1 MPGQETP
8 DAPASDTPET
18 PAEPEATAESGTQ
31 RAPGTEAASDTR
43 SGHEPGSDHE
53 QAVDAAARLDAAP
66 RASQESAAGTSEEAS
81 PRPPRDASARPTGE
95 ASLRPSGEASL
106 RAPEKASLQ
115 SADEPSLLSEE
126 ESVLVPARE
135 PAGRPGEEA
144 AVRPGQDVAVRSPR
158 PSRASRTPSPPGAS
172 GTRPPTQES
181 PGSAA
186 EPPVT
191 DLSDLSPAAWPGR
204 VAAAWPALPLLAALA
219 LWVYAMRHTDVSGL
233 DDYGLV
239 TALHP
244 TFWAGLVVLTTG
256 FWFTVRNPRRG
267 NGWSLAYVLG
277 LLVMERATQAVLYPT
292 PLYAWAWKHDAV
304 IDHLLTAGGLQTE
317 DQLGDM
323 AVYDQWPGF
332 FAAQAALVRL
342 LGVDNTAMYMAWWP
356 LVSSLMLLLPLLL
369 IYRTFTQDRRLIW
382 TAVWLFF
389 VANWVGQDYFSPQ
402 SVAFALHVGVLAV
415 VLRRYGRSGGRRG
428 RQGQAMWTVLI
439 TVLVTAVV
447 VSHQLTPGMLVVS
460 LLALCLT
467 RRYRDWVP
475 TVTTVVIF
483 LAWCLTAALP
493 FLSAAMPDMIRS
505 VGDVGANVETG
516 YGATPTGAGA
526 VATSWAARLLSGS
539 VLLLALVG
547 VLRQRVLRHRALPL
561 LLIAAAPLPMF
572 VASSYG
578 SEMIFRV
585 LMFMLPGAAFFAAA
599 ALLPKVRTL
608 AADAAAH
615 ERGGREPAGTA
626 GRRGIPLPRLRYG
639 AWVPLLALLTG
650 TLAFVPSYSG
660 KDRINYFP
668 PREVAL
674 VQQLFDQA
682 PDGSLVVAANR
693 NYPLAYDSYWRV
705 DHYWFLD
712 DDRRHVDE
720 IVRNPATTLA
730 RDMAAVERPARSY
743 FLLTQGQVAN
753 SEMNGQLDQAQLRRI
768 RESVAG
774 SPRFERV
781 AENSA
786 GVLYVLKTAS

>member
-8 DAPASDTPET
+8 DAPGPDPATPVKGTASR
-18 PAEPEATAESGTQ
+18 PEA
-31 RAPGTEAASDTR
+31 
-43 SGHEPGSDHE
+43 GSAYE
-53 QAVDAAARLDAAP
+53 GAARGPHD
-66 RASQESAAGTSEEAS
+66 SAGRT
-81 PRPPRDASARPTGE
+81 PDDVSARPE
-95 ASLRPSGEASL
+95 H
-106 RAPEKASLQ
+106 
-115 SADEPSLLSEE
+115 
-126 ESVLVPARE
+126 
-135 PAGRPGEEA
+135 
-144 AVRPGQDVAVRSPR
+144 
-158 PSRASRTPSPPGAS
+158 
-172 GTRPPTQES
+172 
-181 PGSAA
+181 AA
-186 EPPVT
+186 EPPT
-191 DLSDLSPAAWPGR
+191 ASAPGPAPAAR
-204 VAAAWPALPLLAALA
+204 TARAASAALPAVALLAALA
-219 LWVYAMRHTDVSGL
+219 LWAFAVRHTDVSRL

-244 TFWAGLVVLTTG
+244 AFWAGLVVLTTG
-256 FWFTVRNPRRG
+256 FWLTVRDPRRG
-267 NGWSLAYVLG
+267 QGWSFAYVLG

-304 IDHLLTAGGLQTE
+304 IDHLLTSGRLQGA
-317 DQLGDM
+317 DRLGDM

-342 LGVDNTAMYMAWWP
+342 LGVDDAAAYMAWWP

-369 IYRTFTQDRRLIW
+369 VYRTFTQDRRLIW

-402 SVAFALHVGVLAV
+402 SVAFALHLGVLAV
-415 VLRRYGRSGGRRG
+415 VLRRYGGSGG
-428 RQGQAMWTVLI
+428 RQGQAVWTVLL
-439 TVLVTAVV
+439 TVLVTAIV

-460 LLALCLT
+460 LVVLACA

-475 TVTTVVIF
+475 MVTAVVIF

-493 FLSAAMPDMIRS
+493 FLSAALPDMIRS
-505 VGDVGANVETG
+505 IGDVGANVETG
-516 YGATPTGAGA
+516 YGTTPTGTGA

-539 VLLLALVG
+539 VLLLALAG
-547 VLRQRVLRHRALPL
+547 VLRQRVLRRRALPL

-572 VASSYG
+572 AASSYG

-608 AADAAAH
+608 AAETADAAA
-615 ERGGREPAGTA
+615 GRPAEGAATRSRPA
-626 GRRGIPLPRLRYG
+626 VSAPR
-639 AWVPLLALLTG
+639 AAVWAPLLALLAG

-660 KDRINYFP
+660 KDRLSYFP

-674 VQQLFDQA
+674 VQQLFDRA

-693 NYPLAYDSYWRV
+693 NSPLAHEAYWRV

-720 IVRNPATTLA
+720 IVRDPAATLA
-730 RDMAAVERPARSY
+730 RDMAGVERPGRAY
-743 FLLTQGQVAN
+743 FLLTQGQMAN
-753 SEMNGQLDQAQLRRI
+753 SEMNGQLDRAQLTRI
-768 RESVAG
+768 RESVAA
-774 SPRFERV
+774 SPRFARV

-786 GVLYVLKTAS
+786 GVLYVLKPGAEPASREGSRS